1 MMAIFTRLFGRR
13 DPAAERQSFVRAQRR
28 VLDYARYLEE
38 CPPMLGRILD
48 QSKLPH
54 NKESLKSALL
64 MCIGNTHDER
74 LEEHLKAGYL
84 MLSAFQSGVGE
95 QDIGADFAALD
106 LEQDPLDVA
115 TRIELDE
122 ERAGAWRHRVQDE
135 LEALRDDLLA
145 LELQLAEPVRL
156 SA

>member
-13 DPAAERQSFVRAQRR
+13 DREHNFIQAQRT

-48 QSKLPH
+48 VTKLPH
-54 NKESLKSALL
+54 DKERLKSALL
-64 MCIGNTHDER
+64 ACISHSHDER

-84 MLSAFQSGVGE
+84 MLSAFQPGVGE
-95 QDIGADFAALD
+95 QDIGTDFASLD
-106 LEQDPLDVA
+106 LDEDPLDVA
-115 TRIELDE
+115 TRIELEE
-122 ERAGAWRHRVQDE
+122 ERSLAWRHRVQDE
-135 LEALRDDLLA
+135 LEQLKDDLMA
-145 LELQLAEPVRL
+145 LELQLAEPARL